1 MSRGKYI
8 LCLSGVIS
16 LVAIGCAPAPRF
28 YDDLPGRREAADKPP
43 SGYHVGQSWTGM
55 ASYYG
60 AGDKFQGGQ
69 TSSGEQLNLT
79 DMTAAHRDLPFG
91 TMLRVTNLNNGKIC
105 IVRVNDRGPFVRGR
119 IVDLSPGAAREL
131 EMLGGGVAKVRIEIV
146 SLGSQ

>member
-16 LVAIGCAPAPRF
+16 LAAIGCAPAPRF
-28 YDDLPGRREAADKPP
+28 YDDLPGRRETADKPP

-60 AGDKFQGGQ
+60 VGDKFQGGQ

-105 IVRVNDRGPFVRGR
+105 VVRVNDRGPFVRGR

-131 EMLGGGVAKVRIEIV
+131 EMLGSGVAKVRIEIV
-146 SLGSQ
+146 SLGAR